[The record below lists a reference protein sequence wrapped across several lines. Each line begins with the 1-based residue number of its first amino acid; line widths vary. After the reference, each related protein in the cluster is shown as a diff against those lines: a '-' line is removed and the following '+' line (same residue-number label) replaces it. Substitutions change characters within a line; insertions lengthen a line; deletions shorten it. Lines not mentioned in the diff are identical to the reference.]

1 MANNG
6 FLEFPI
12 QIQRQFNAPLDVDA
26 KVETLIELE
35 ALESNARTYEGMLCY
50 CVEDSTLYIYNK
62 LGKFEPVG
70 NGGSVKT
77 IDIVNALAV
86 ETVDDTLDNYQYL
99 LTDYTIHKMVNGVDT
114 TVTNK
119 VYVRMIEI
127 SQAQYEALPDTEKD
141 KDYVWYVY

>member
-1 MANNG
+1 MASK
-6 FLEFPI
+6 LEFPI

-35 ALESNARTYEGMLCY
+35 ALESNARTYSGMLTY
-50 CVEDSTLYIYNK
+50 CVEDSTLYIFNAV
-62 LGKFEPVG
+62 GEFEPVG
-70 NGGSVKT
+70 SGGSVKT

-127 SQAQYEALPDTEKD
+127 SKAQYEALPDTEKD

>member
-1 MANNG
+1 MSKLIIPFSFERQNKEP
-6 FLEFPI
+6 LE
-12 QIQRQFNAPLDVDA
+12 VDY
-26 KVETLIELE
+26 KVETLTDLE
-35 ALESNARTYEGMLCY
+35 TLKSKKTTYEGMLCY

-70 NGGSVKT
+70 SGGSVKT

>member
-1 MANNG
+1 MSEIKQIP
-6 FLEFPI
+6 FLFERLEPS
-12 QIQRQFNAPLDVDA
+12 PLDIDY
-26 KVETLIELE
+26 KVETLIDLE
-35 ALESNARTYEGMLCY
+35 TLKSKGNIYTGQQAY

-62 LGKFEPVG
+62 LGKFEPI
-70 NGGSVKT
+70 NSSGGAST
-77 IDIVNALAV
+77 EIVNALAV

-127 SQAQYEALPDTEKD
+127 SQTQYEALPDTEKD

>member
-1 MANNG
+1 MTA
-6 FLEFPI
+6 FLEFPL
-12 QIQRQFNAPLDVDA
+12 QLSKQFAAPLDVDS
-26 KVETLIELE
+26 KVETLTDLE
-35 ALESNARTYEGMLCY
+35 TIKKKKTTYEGMLTY
-50 CVEDSTLYIYNK
+50 CVESSTLYIFNK
-62 LGKFEPVG
+62 DGEFEPVG
-70 NGGSVKT
+70 SGGSVKT

>member
-26 KVETLIELE
+26 KVETLTALE
-35 ALESNARTYEGMLCY
+35 ALESNARSYEGMLCY

-62 LGKFEPVG
+62 LGKFEPIG
-70 NGGSVKT
+70 NGGGTST
-77 IDIVNALAV
+77 EIVSALAV
-86 ETVDDTLDNYQYL
+86 ETMDETLDNYQYL
-99 LTDYTIHKMVNGVDT
+99 LTDYTIHKMVNGVDAD
-114 TVTNK
+114 VTNK

-127 SQAQYEALPDTEKD
+127 SQAQYEALPNTEKD